1 MIFSDNS
8 VGLIVPPGIV
18 QSLNDWRRRGGA
30 GGGGKVIFNQLR
42 SGVGQSNQLGPT
54 YQLGQNDQFILA
66 KLYNKDRFYQI
77 GWLER
82 F

>member
-8 VGLIVPPGIV
+8 AGLIVPPGMA
-18 QSLNDWRRRGGA
+18 QSLDDQ
-30 GGGGKVIFNQLR
+30 GGGGKGVFDQLM
-42 SGVGQSNQLGPT
+42 SGVGQSNQLGPIDV
-54 YQLGQNDQFILA
+54 YGQNDQLFLA

>member
-1 MIFSDNS
+1 MYPQALLKVLMI
-8 VGLIVPPGIV
+8 GGG
-18 QSLNDWRRRGGA
+18 RGGA

-54 YQLGQNDQFILA
+54 YQLGQNDQFLLA

-77 GWLER
+77 CWLER